1 MSDDNN
7 VSVKKQDIHD
17 DNQHVPELRFPGFT
31 DEWNENRLDNI
42 FKIKAAGDLNK
53 NKFSKSKDKNHKYP
67 VFANALENKGLL
79 GYYTEFKYPSGSITI
94 TARGNIGIPI
104 KRNIEF
110 NAVGRLLIL
119 IPKENLNISFFT
131 SCLNNIHFY
140 IESTGVPQLTAPS
153 LKIYKIKYPSIKE
166 QKKIGDFISLI
177 DRKIDLLEKKCELY
191 KNFIKQKRNEIYNLE
206 TSNNKKLFKDII
218 IKSNKKNKSD
228 NIDLPVLSINN
239 KLGFITQKEQFKD
252 YEVASSNK
260 NNYKIVNKGDFAYNP
275 ARINVGSIAKLDSYD
290 KGIISPMYIVF
301 KPNEKLINPN
311 YLNNYFKSEK
321 FNYEM
326 SKRLEGSVRLILS
339 IDSLN
344 NIPINLPSIED
355 QERFGIFFFI
365 FDKKISNIEKKLN
378 IMKQFKKGLLQKMFV

>member
-1 MSDDNN
+1 MDKYFQYNYF
-7 VSVKKQDIHD
+7 
-17 DNQHVPELRFPGFT
+17 L
-31 DEWNENRLDNI
+31 
-42 FKIKAAGDLNK
+42 K
-53 NKFSKSKDKNHKYP
+53 NKDKIRHKYLQGGQGNLS
-67 VFANALENKGLL
+67 AKIIKNLEF
-79 GYYTEFKYPSGSITI
+79 YYPS
-94 TARGNIGIPI
+94 
-104 KRNIEF
+104 
-110 NAVGRLLIL
+110 
-119 IPKENLNISFFT
+119 LN
-131 SCLNNIHFY
+131 
-140 IESTGVPQLTAPS
+140 
-153 LKIYKIKYPSIKE
+153 E
-166 QKKIGDFISLI
+166 QKMISNFLFLI

-218 IKSNKKNKSD
+218 IKSNKKNKSV

>member
-1 MSDDNN
+1 MSDNDN
-7 VSVKKQDIHD
+7 VSTKKQDIND

-177 DRKIDLLEKKCELY
+177 DRKIDLLEKKKVVFKKFKHYNEFKLFNSIKSEPFKKVSEIFNTISQKKFEIKKNEILNKGKYIVIDQGANKIAGYSNQKDKIFENVPIICFGDHTTNIKYITKKFIIGGDGLKILKPKGKYNLKFLY
-191 KNFIKQKRNEIYNLE
+191 YSLKFNNVHQEGYKRHYSILKEVDINIPSLKKQKEI
-206 TSNNKKLFKDII
+206 
-218 IKSNKKNKSD
+218 
-228 NIDLPVLSINN
+228 
-239 KLGFITQKEQFKD
+239 
-252 YEVASSNK
+252 
-260 NNYKIVNKGDFAYNP
+260 
-275 ARINVGSIAKLDSYD
+275 
-290 KGIISPMYIVF
+290 
-301 KPNEKLINPN
+301 
-311 YLNNYFKSEK
+311 SE
-321 FNYEM
+321 
-326 SKRLEGSVRLILS
+326 ILT
-339 IDSLN
+339 
-344 NIPINLPSIED
+344 
-355 QERFGIFFFI
+355 I
-365 FDKKISNIEKKLN
+365 FDKKIELINDELN